1 MFKYVGDNTKDI
13 KEKTVIDLT
22 IDEFKEIIREVVAEE
37 VAKHNFVIPTVP
49 VQPYYYQP
57 PEYPYKPYKHQEI
70 WADTKTTLKKD
81 GTIKG

>member
-1 MFKYVGDNTKDI
+1 MFKYKYIGKDNKI
-13 KEKTVIDLT
+13 GEKKLTDLT
-22 IDEFKEIIREVVAEE
+22 VTEFKEIIREVVAEE
-37 VAKHNFVIPTVP
+37 VAKHNFIIPTVP

-57 PEYPYKPYKHQEI
+57 LEYPYKHQEV

>member
-22 IDEFKEIIREVVAEE
+22 VTEFKEIIREVVAEE

-49 VQPYYYQP
+49 VQPFYYQP
-57 PEYPYKPYKHQEI
+57 VQPWEAGKVYCI
-70 WADTKTTLKKD
+70 TTTDTKD
-81 GTIKG
+81 STIKG

>member
-1 MFKYVGDNTKDI
+1 MLKYVGDNTKDI

-22 IDEFKEIIREVVAEE
+22 IDEFKEIIREIVAEE
-37 VAKHNFVIPTVP
+37 VAKHNFIIPTVP

-57 PEYPYKPYKHQEI
+57 PYPYQHQEV

>member
-1 MFKYVGDNTKDI
+1 MFQYVGNNTKDI

-22 IDEFKEIIREVVAEE
+22 INEFKEIIREVVAEE
-37 VAKHNFVIPTVP
+37 IAKFNFVQPP
-49 VQPYYYQP
+49 APMQPYYYPP
-57 PEYPYKPYKHQEI
+57 PEYPYKHQEV